1 MHVFDDDGFDETVFT
16 RRKVIR
22 GGGNLSSNLL

>member
-1 MHVFDDDGFDETVFT
+1 MHVFDDGFDETFFM